1 MINLFD
7 CCVVFLGCICGA
19 VCPNWYFSFIL

>member
-7 CCVVFLGCICGA
+7 CCVVFLGCNCCA
-19 VCPNWYFSFIL
+19 VCPNWYCSFIL